1 MRVIRAILRY
11 MAHLLTDKTCRIWIR
26 TWIKVRAQHR
36 ALYYWGQI
44 AIFLYGQVMGSDGVS
59 LEAYFINLPWLPIFL
74 TFQRVLAFYIHD
86 RSHSHRAQS
95 SGLCKKHLC
104 YWMVHYWRADK
115 IDIPLDL
122 SWLFTLQNLDMW
134 VCEPHL
140 KQMPVPSVCL
150 FDLGH
155 CDNVWPFLR
164 QLKHV
169 CKIQCSTHMQAK
181 RSTTYNVQCM
191 PRSYLKATWTPISYT
206 CYRGINHIWITQK
219 IKSDLLLKPYA
230 I

>member
-1 MRVIRAILRY
+1 M
-11 MAHLLTDKTCRIWIR
+11 LT
-26 TWIKVRAQHR
+26 
-36 ALYYWGQI
+36 L
-44 AIFLYGQVMGSDGVS
+44 
-59 LEAYFINLPWLPIFL
+59 
-74 TFQRVLAFYIHD
+74 YIHD
-86 RSHSHRAQS
+86 RSHSHQAQS
-95 SGLCKKHLC
+95 SGLCKKTSILF

-169 CKIQCSTHMQAK
+169 CKIQCSTHVQAK

-191 PRSYLKATWTPISYT
+191 PRSDLKATRTPISYT

-219 IKSDLLLKPYA
+219 IKSDLLLKPYTIQYNKA
-230 I
+230 NQILCNCKIPHFASPNSFTSHFRTPLRNS